1 MTQQTHAAQHP
12 ELTPAANYYQQQ
24 QPQQVV
30 EASLFRVL
38 SFSLPISCCSL
49 FSRDVDPSTLSSL
62 VMFSFPFSSPRPKS
76 QNLLLED
83 QVLMMRTETILSDPR
98 NFHTLPR
105 PNSCPNNLARINSLR
120 SRETAKDNRECRLAA

>member
-1 MTQQTHAAQHP
+1 MQLSIQSLLLLQTTTNNSSHSK
-12 ELTPAANYYQQQ
+12 
-24 QPQQVV
+24 
-30 EASLFRVL
+30 SLKQAYFAFSPFSPYFVL
-38 SFSLPISCCSL
+38 FSL
-49 FSRDVDPSTLSSL
+49 SRDVDPSTLSSL
-62 VMFSFPFSSPRPKS
+62 VMFSFPFSSPRAKS

-105 PNSCPNNLARINSLR
+105 PNSCPNHLARINSLR